1 MIWGGADI
9 IKIILEIKYTIKDPD
24 AGKDWGQEGK
34 GASEDDMV
42 GMASPTMHMS
52 LSKLWEIVKDREAW
66 CAAVQGVTKRQIP
79 LNNWTA
85 TIKVTWLNHPET
97 VLHPS
102 QWKNYPP
109 WKWSLVP
116 KRLGTTDWKHTTGF
130 LPSRDHRASPHVRS
144 RKKLTAPC
152 GALLPS
158 YSEASEYD
166 PKDKHLLYLLVI
178 LNIPNMTASSYFL
191 KQKSRER
198 CYNLPKGIYQTERT
212 AVNRKLE
219 CPQPSQSNTTAPPPL
234 MNVKFN

>member
-1 MIWGGADI
+1 MSNKCNA
-9 IKIILEIKYTIKDPD
+9 LE
-24 AGKDWGQEGK
+24 
-34 GASEDDMV
+34 
-42 GMASPTMHMS
+42 
-52 LSKLWEIVKDREAW
+52 
-66 CAAVQGVTKRQIP
+66 
-79 LNNWTA
+79 
-85 TIKVTWLNHPET
+85 
-97 VLHPS
+97 PS
-102 QWKNYPP
+102 AQPWKTCLPQ
-109 WKWSLVP
+109 KWSLVP

-130 LPSRDHRASPHVRS
+130 LPSRDHIASPHVRS

-198 CYNLPKGIYQTERT
+198 RYNLPKGIYQTERT